1 MIQEQLIAGAFEN
14 CVNKGLSRNRGTKLW
29 NNCPTMVLLG
39 LTFVSLL
46 WPQNHAYA
54 QTSDEGTQKAAVQ
67 DSSSESI
74 GKASKLF
81 LTGVAHDQVG
91 IWTSPARIHYKDL
104 AWLLPL
110 GAVTGVTI
118 ATDRDA
124 VEHLPGSASFAKHS
138 TQLSNVGLAGLA
150 GAGAILFFDGH
161 AVKNEHASETGR
173 LAAEAAV
180 DGVIFN
186 VVVQEITR
194 RQRPFAP
201 SHPGEFFQSGGRAFP
216 STHAV
221 ASWAIATVV
230 ANEYPGTLTKILS
243 YGTALGVSTARVFGR
258 DHSPSDVVVGSA
270 AGVLIG
276 EYVYHHRHN
285 EDLGGTELSA
295 LPADDHSKSSVKMIR
310 SPGSVGSAYVALD
323 SPIYDELQRL
333 ADLGYIHSEF
343 LGLRPWTRMTCARM
357 LQEAAENNVVSE
369 GGEAAE
375 LYATLSSDFAYEL
388 GILKG
393 NDPKPTASL
402 DRVYTHIEGIAGPP
416 LNDSYH
422 LGQTIYND
430 FGRPYEEGFNNQTG
444 VEASGSYGRFE
455 VSFRGEYQH
464 AAAPGLY
471 SPSVQQL
478 LANADGVPH
487 AYFQSPGTTDR
498 LELLDTYVGMTAKDW
513 QFSFGKQ
520 SLWEGVDLSTALIIS
535 NNIDPMY
542 MFRINRISP
551 LVLPSFLR
559 LLGPVRTEFFLG
571 ATEGHHYPRR
581 PFVQGLKISFKPT
594 PNLELGVSRTV
605 LFAGEGR
612 PLTLHSFWKAFA
624 SVGDNLSTIPGSS
637 SDVGDRRGEFDFRYR
652 LPYLRNWVALYGDFM
667 TDDDPSP
674 LSAPHRS
681 ILAPGIEFIKFP
693 RLPRLQ
699 LKLEG
704 VSSDAA
710 AVTQYNGNFFYI
722 NGAYRDGYTNRGN
735 IIGSWIGR
743 DSTAYWGEAK
753 YWLSSTH
760 TVSLTGRSVALDRDF
775 IPQGGHTTDV
785 SVGDSYRFRNRWT
798 IGAMLQYERWNIPIL
813 AATPQRNVGMFLQL
827 SYSPHQE

>member
-1 MIQEQLIAGAFEN
+1 M
-14 CVNKGLSRNRGTKLW
+14 NKGSLLAMGTKLW
-29 NNCPTMVLLG
+29 NSAQTMVPVILV
-39 LTFVSLL
+39 FASLL
-46 WPQNHAYA
+46 WPHDNVLA
-54 QTSDEGTQKAAVQ
+54 QSSSEDSQKSAAQ
-67 DSSSESI
+67 DSSSSESI
-74 GKASKLF
+74 GRASKLF
-81 LTGVAHDQVG
+81 LAGVAHDQVG
-91 IWTSPARIHYKDL
+91 IWTSPLRIQYKDL

-110 GAVTGVTI
+110 GAVTGIAI

-124 VEHLPGSASFAKHS
+124 VQRLPGSANFAKRS
-138 TQLSNVGLAGLA
+138 TQLSNIGLAGLA

-173 LAAEAAV
+173 LATEAAV

-186 VVVQEITR
+186 VVVQEITQ

-201 SHPGEFFQSGGRAFP
+201 SHPGDFFTSGGRAFP

-221 ASWAIATVV
+221 ASMAIATVI
-230 ANEYPGTLTKILS
+230 ANEYPGTLTRILS
-243 YGTALGVSTARVFGR
+243 YGTALGVSTARVLGH
-258 DHSPSDVVVGSA
+258 DHSPSDALVGTA
-270 AGVLIG
+270 AGFLIG

-285 EDLGGTELSA
+285 DDLGGTEVSEIDTA
-295 LPADDHSKSSVKMIR
+295 PDDHSKSSVTTIR

-323 SPIYDELQRL
+323 SPIYEEIERL
-333 ADLGYIHSEF
+333 AALGYIHSEF

-357 LQEAAENNVVSE
+357 LQEASDNNVVSE

-375 LYATLSSDFAYEL
+375 LYATLSGDFAYEL
-388 GILKG
+388 GILNG

-402 DRVYTHIEGIAGPP
+402 DRVYTQIQGIAGPP
-416 LNDSYH
+416 LNDSFH
-422 LGQTIYND
+422 FGQTIYND
-430 FGRPYEEGFNNQTG
+430 FGRPYQEGFNDQTG
-444 VEASGSYGRFE
+444 AEGSASYGRFE
-455 VSFRGEYQH
+455 VSVRGEYQN

-478 LANADGVPH
+478 LANVDSVPD
-487 AYFQSPGTTDR
+487 AYFQSPGTTNR
-498 LELLDTYVGMTAKDW
+498 LELLDAYVGMTAKDW

-520 SLWEGVDLSTALIIS
+520 SLWEGVDSSTALLIS

-542 MFRINRISP
+542 MFRINRVSP
-551 LVLPSFLR
+551 LVLPSFLHW
-559 LLGPVRTEFFLG
+559 LGPVRTEFFLG

-581 PFVQGLKISFKPT
+581 PFVQGLKISLKPT
-594 PNLELGVSRTV
+594 PNLEFGVSRTV

-612 PLTLHSFWKAFA
+612 PLTLHSFFKAFA

-637 SDVGDRRGEFDFRYR
+637 NDVGDRRGEFDFRYR

-681 ILAPGIEFIKFP
+681 ILAPGIEFVKLP
-693 RLPRLQ
+693 KLPRMQ
-699 LKLEG
+699 VKLEA

-710 AVTQYNGNFFYI
+710 SVTQYHGDFFYI
-722 NGAYRDGYTNRGN
+722 NGAYHDGYTNRGN

-760 TVSLTGRSVALDRDF
+760 SVSLTGRSVALDRDF

-785 SVGDSYRFRNRWT
+785 SLGDSYRFQGRWT
-798 IGAMLQYERWNIPIL
+798 IAPMLQYERWNIPVL
-813 AATPQRNVGMFLQL
+813 AAKPQRNLGVFLQL
-827 SYSPHQE
+827 SYSPHQQ